1 MIHTGDTYS
10 PIGDMSSYQCF
21 MRDLKFPKT
30 SMDKIMCK
38 NAAELFRIDLG
49 TAAEDGE
56 KQPTIIESEV
66 AMKSVD
72 TSS

>member
-1 MIHTGDTYS
+1 
-10 PIGDMSSYQCF
+10 
-21 MRDLKFPKT
+21 
-30 SMDKIMCK
+30 MDKTMWK
-38 NAAELFRIDLG
+38 NATELFRIDLG